1 MKKNK
6 LVYGAILAAFMLNTV
21 TLNNGH
27 GASDK
32 NLSRRRYMLETAQR
46 VGPEEMIK
54 AGYFRGGGLDTND
67 YNDPKEVYITQQ
79 FILSLYPDRPDLF
92 RRAVCTLGKCIEED
106 GRYTKKQADRVVKFM
121 LNFKSSV
128 R

>member
-21 TLNNGH
+21 TMNSSYSTSSAN
-27 GASDK
+27 SDEQ
-32 NLSRRRYMLETAQR
+32 YIFETAQR
-46 VGPEEMIK
+46 VGPEEMIRTGFK
-54 AGYFRGGGLDTND
+54 KGVLSRVD
-67 YNDPKEVYITQQ
+67 YNNPKSVYIVQQHILTQ
-79 FILSLYPDRPDLF
+79 LYPNRPDLF
-92 RRAVCTLGKCIEED
+92 RTAVCTLGKCLEED
-106 GRYTKKQADRVVKFM
+106 GRYTKKQADKVVKFM